1 MPKSKLADSGHNAQR
16 PYDRPIMSTKSS
28 QVRPERSMLDLPQ
41 VKSQTSAS
49 TSTSTRKTKKG
60 EYDKT
65 LIVTLVLKT
74 AKDVKWESIVTEIGK
89 TTTQCKDVW
98 RKVIHPSIIANR
110 PWANEGTSKGWTKFM
125 KIRTFLIVLEA
136 CTPDWD
142 GMTQAFPGKSKSQI
156 KDIWRKVI
164 LPRLRRGDT
173 IE

>member
-89 TTTQCKDVW
+89 TTTRQ
-98 RKVIHPSIIANR
+98 SILTISRAR
-110 PWANEGTSKGWTKFM
+110 A
-125 KIRTFLIVLEA
+125 LLL
-136 CTPDWD
+136 
-142 GMTQAFPGKSKSQI
+142 
-156 KDIWRKVI
+156 I
-164 LPRLRRGDT
+164 LPQQPLLTLRD
-173 IE
+173 I